1 MGPQNPNSI
10 LGKLKD
16 EIHLSIY
23 QEYYSCD
30 AIFFN
35 EDKCLK
41 KEEIQDFLSDE
52 VINAPSPFNQCWVK
66 EIEIHLGHE
75 NNIKNSWQEIMQFCV
90 IPGKINVLITYPNHA
105 EENIAINC
113 YKNILKSID
122 FKYDVLVIFGT
133 HTKYENEVNWKGF
146 KYNQE
151 KGMFVE
157 LKR

>member
-1 MGPQNPNSI
+1 MDIDCNKLFKIWEKICNDSKKKIIDAWDSGSWSSYTETIMGPQNPNSI

-66 EIEIHLGHE
+66 EIEIHLEHE
-75 NNIKNSWQEIMQFCV
+75 NNIKNLNCPQILGQFKQLSRWEFSNQDFAGYV
-90 IPGKINVLITYPNHA
+90 HYYN
-105 EENIAINC
+105 NI
-113 YKNILKSID
+113 
-122 FKYDVLVIFGT
+122 
-133 HTKYENEVNWKGF
+133 
-146 KYNQE
+146 
-151 KGMFVE
+151 
-157 LKR
+157 